1 MKFRRNKKG
10 FTMVELI
17 IVIAVIAVLTA
28 ILVPTFIHLA
38 SKAGDASDKTIVKNA
53 NTQLAMKQA
62 QEGRNFSM
70 SKAVADVDEIGYH
83 IPGVTTSNGNKILW
97 DSTTD
102 RFVLVNKSGDT
113 LLEDSPR
120 SSNNLDLFCAYKN
133 MDERGEDPYSF
144 YAKSTYDGPA
154 SVSITSAMGFDAGDA
169 ATDAITAISYAPGEN
184 DENTVTIATNAV
196 ETELTIN
203 APKGGVIHDGVLGVE
218 TVTKIKDG
226 SMHEHGKV
234 GFAEMVA
241 GNTGRFVAE
250 KGCNIKALWF
260 SDAGAKYEKLSGAKV
275 EEYASSDEIKTEIEK
290 QLVNDEVIFSNKSK
304 EDVKQEAIEELDNEV
319 NPEPAPAH
327 DLTPEDKA
335 AQAQGKQVCI
345 DGEYYTNT
353 EMYTDHYFFNGGTH
367 TIKLIDTIVS
377 GTDGALGLF
386 AGAKVELDLN
396 GYSFLLRDA
405 MHLVNAMPGVFP
417 DPELTIKDS
426 SGDSGVW
433 GIKDDFDNL
442 GYGLIGVDAKLT
454 ILGGTFRATGTG
466 ADVIGVMGGN
476 AKVYIGGGRFIADE
490 NACCFQKPNTLSIT
504 GGTFDA
510 TASGSTV
517 FGFKESEKSIDYSK
531 ATIVQG
537 STIYRA
543 E

>member
-1 MKFRRNKKG
+1 MKLRRNKKG
-10 FTMVELI
+10 FTMIELI

-102 RFVLVNKSGDT
+102 RFVLVNKAGDT

-120 SSNNLDLFCAYKN
+120 SSNNLDLFCAYKS
-133 MDERGEDPYSF
+133 MQERGDDPYSF
-144 YAKSTYDGPA
+144 YAKSTYEGPT
-154 SVSITSAMGFDAGDA
+154 SVSITTAMGFDAGDA
-169 ATDAITAISYAPGEN
+169 AADAITAISYAPGED
-184 DENTVTIATNAV
+184 DENTVTIATNSV

-234 GFAEMVA
+234 GFAEMMA

-250 KGCNIKALWF
+250 KGCDIKALWF

-275 EEYASSDEIKTEIEK
+275 EEYASSDEIKTKIEK

-304 EDVKQEAIEELDNEV
+304 EDVKKDAIEELDNEV
-319 NPEPAPAH
+319 NPKPAH
-327 DLTPEDKA
+327 DLTPEDLKA
-335 AQAQGKQVCI
+335 LEQGKKVKV
-345 DGEYYTNT
+345 
-353 EMYTDHYFFNGGTH
+353 NGSYQTSFPWFANSNM
-367 TIKLIDTIVS
+367 TIKLLADVPSSEEGFGVLGTGVTIDLNLNGFSFVLRGSLDLVDGNTINVRDTGRGGIWGVS
-377 GTDGALGLF
+377 PAVLGFGMLACDGNMNIYGGIFDGTNVSDNLIGALG
-386 AGAKVELDLN
+386 
-396 GYSFLLRDA
+396 SDA
-405 MHLVNAMPGVFP
+405 AVN
-417 DPELTIKDS
+417 I
-426 SGDSGVW
+426 
-433 GIKDDFDNL
+433 
-442 GYGLIGVDAKLT
+442 Y
-454 ILGGTFRATGTG
+454 GGTFIAGEG
-466 ADVIGVMGGN
+466 KSCIGDLPTIN
-476 AKVYIGGGRFIADE
+476 I
-490 NACCFQKPNTLSIT
+490 Q
-504 GGTFDA
+504 GGTFNA
-510 TASGSTV
+510 TATGSTV
-517 FGFKESEKSIDYSK
+517 FDFKESQKSIDYSK
-531 ATIVQG
+531 AKIVQG
-537 STIYRA
+537 STIYRS
-543 E
+543 

>member
-1 MKFRRNKKG
+1 MKLRRNKKG
-10 FTMVELI
+10 FTMIELI

-70 SKAVADVDEIGYH
+70 SKAVKDVDEIGYH
-83 IPGVTTSNGNKILW
+83 IPGVATSNGNKILW

-102 RFVLVNKSGDT
+102 RFVLVNKAGDT

-120 SSNNLDLFCAYKN
+120 SSNNLDLFCAYES
-133 MDERGEDPYSF
+133 MQERGDDPYSF
-144 YAKSTYDGPA
+144 YAKSTYNGPA
-154 SVSITSAMGFDAGDA
+154 SVSITTTAMGFDAGDTA
-169 ATDAITAISYAPGEN
+169 AGKITAISYAPGAD

-196 ETELTIN
+196 ETELTID
-203 APKGGVIHDGVLGVE
+203 APKGSVIHDGVLGVE
-218 TVTKIKDG
+218 TVKKIKDG

-234 GFAEMVA
+234 GFAEMME
-241 GNTGRFVAE
+241 GNTGRYVAE

-260 SDAGAKYEKLSGAKV
+260 SDAGAQYEKLSGAKV
-275 EEYASSDEIKTEIEK
+275 EEYASSDEIKTAIEH
-290 QLVNDEVIFSNKSK
+290 QLVNDEVIFGANHD
-304 EDVKQEAIEELDNEV
+304 EVKQEAIDELNNEV
-319 NPEPAPAH
+319 NPPVPVH
-327 DLTPEDKA
+327 DLTPEDKT
-335 AQAQGKQVCI
+335 AQAQGKQVYI
-345 DGEYYTNT
+345 DGEYYTNA
-353 EMYTDHYFFNGGTH
+353 EMYANHYVFVGGTH

-377 GTDGALGLF
+377 GTDGALGLMF
-386 AGAKVELDLN
+386 GAKVELDLN
-396 GYSFLLRDA
+396 GYSFLLRSG
-405 MHLVNAMPGVFP
+405 MHLVNSMPGASP

-426 SGDSGVW
+426 SGGSGIW
-433 GIKDDFDNL
+433 GIQDAFENL

-466 ADVIGVMGGN
+466 ADIIGLMGGN
-476 AKVYIGGGRFIADE
+476 AKVYICGGRFIADE
-490 NACCFQKPNTLSIT
+490 NACCFQKLNTLSIT

-517 FGFKESEKSIDYSK
+517 FGFTEAQKTVDYSQ
-531 ATIVQG
+531 ATIVPG
-537 STIYRA
+537 STIYRS
-543 E
+543 